1 MVERGRGGVF
11 PMSAR
16 VVALG
21 TVAVAPALPGV
32 IEHEVS
38 STFMPDVRFIA
49 IDGLLLAD
57 GPPVVPALAG
67 MRMAGGVA
75 DIEGAGGL
83 GGHKARGAEI
93 AVRVRCRYQRTAE
106 GHHKVADWGAERDGI
121 LPRRIDVRAI
131 ADNRIGV
138 S

>member
-1 MVERGRGGVF
+1 
-11 PMSAR
+11 MSAR

-131 ADNRIGV
+131 ADNLIGV